1 MSSVFKLKLGRVFLK
16 NQPEPVGGSR
26 IGLITIGKDALSLR
40 EWCAVRGL
48 KLSTVK
54 ARVRNGLS
62 PEEALSFPRYGRRKA
77 TAKVKAASARARAQ
91 EQVALQRAGSKYA
104 AQMLAKNI
112 ERWQSTGNKHHLASA
127 QGWIKTLLER

>member
-1 MSSVFKLKLGRVFLK
+1 MDDTFKLRLGRVILK
-16 NQPEPVGGSR
+16 SQPETVDSSM
-26 IGLITIGKDALSLR
+26 IGLITIGGHALSLR

-48 KLSTVK
+48 KLSTVR

-77 TAKVKAASARARAQ
+77 TAKVKAASARTRAL
-91 EQVALQRAGSKYA
+91 EQAALQRAGSKYA

-112 ERWQSTGNKHHLASA
+112 ERWQSTGKKQHLASA
-127 QGWIKTLLER
+127 QGWIRTLLES